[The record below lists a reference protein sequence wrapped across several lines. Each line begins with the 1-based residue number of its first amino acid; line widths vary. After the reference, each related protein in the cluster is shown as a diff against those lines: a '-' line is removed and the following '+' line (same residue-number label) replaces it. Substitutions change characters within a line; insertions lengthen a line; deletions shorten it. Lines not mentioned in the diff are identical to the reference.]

1 MSEIRYTIPL
11 VPVSKKNSQQIMVNR
26 KTGKPFIM
34 PSQKF
39 RQYERDARIFL
50 RPIPAEPIDRP
61 VEIEYKFWMP
71 TRRRV
76 DLTNL
81 MEAADDLLEAVG
93 IIADDNSRIV
103 VGHDGSR
110 VLYDP
115 DSPRVEITITPMYED
130 GQMGLFA
137 GDGHERF

>member
-71 TRRRV
+71 TRRR
-76 DLTNL
+76 D
-81 MEAADDLLEAVG
+81 EAAAKGG
-93 IIADDNSRIV
+93 IK
-103 VGHDGSR
+103 
-110 VLYDP
+110 
-115 DSPRVEITITPMYED
+115 T
-130 GQMGLFA
+130 
-137 GDGHERF
+137 HEKVKNWEPV